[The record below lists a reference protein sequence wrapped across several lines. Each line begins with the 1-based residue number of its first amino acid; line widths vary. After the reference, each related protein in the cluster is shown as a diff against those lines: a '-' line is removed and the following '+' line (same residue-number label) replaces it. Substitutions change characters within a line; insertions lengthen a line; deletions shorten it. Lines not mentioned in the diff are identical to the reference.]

1 MRFSKSAGLR
11 YSDTPYGTSNE
22 APPLPGINFSNQKR
36 KAQKNNPLETSNVP
50 LEDKKR
56 LLRRNSR
63 SIGRS
68 MERAGG
74 PTTQEGAVFASVL
87 RERGINQNLA
97 GQKSTF
103 NLSKSIPSTLFK
115 AAMLNAF
122 EEEMLKIAEDSEND
136 FNLSKAVSVAPAAI
150 AAGLIPIVGYG
161 IYKSPAF
168 LKRIKENA
176 PIHGRNAIAKATGD
190 RAMIRSYDKPT
201 KAKPTNILA
210 PAGIAAGSTYL
221 AYDAVSANKANKD
234 SADEGL

>member
-1 MRFSKSAGLR
+1 MKFNKFAGLR

-22 APPLPGINFSNQKR
+22 PPPPRGINFSDQRR
-36 KAQKNNPLETSNVP
+36 KAQKNNPLETSNIP
-50 LEDKKR
+50 LEDKQR
-56 LLRRNSR
+56 LLKRNSK
-63 SIGRS
+63 SIGRA

-74 PTTQEGAVFASVL
+74 PTTQEGSVFASVL

-115 AAMLNAF
+115 MAMLNSF
-122 EEEMLKIAEDSEND
+122 DDEMLKIAEDFDDSTIP
-136 FNLSKAVSVAPAAI
+136 KAVSVAPAAV

-168 LKRIKENA
+168 LKRMRENA
-176 PIHGRNAIAKATGD
+176 PIHGRNAVARATGD
-190 RAMIRSYDKPT
+190 RAMIRSYDKPS
-201 KAKPTNILA
+201 KGKPMSIA
-210 PAGIAAGSTYL
+210 VPAGIAAASTYL
-221 AYDAVSANKANKD
+221 GYDAVNSNKSKKD

>member
-1 MRFSKSAGLR
+1 MRFNKFAGLR

-22 APPLPGINFSNQKR
+22 PPPQRGIIFSDQKR

-50 LEDKKR
+50 FEDKHR
-56 LLRRNSR
+56 LLKRNSK
-63 SIGRS
+63 SLGRS

-74 PTTQEGAVFASVL
+74 PTTQEGSVFASVL

-103 NLSKSIPSTLFK
+103 NLSKAIPSTLFK

-122 EEEMLKIAEDSEND
+122 DDEMLKLAEESEDDSAIA
-136 FNLSKAVSVAPAAI
+136 KAVSVAPAAI

-168 LKRIKENA
+168 LKRMKENA
-176 PIHGRNAIAKATGD
+176 PIHGRNALARATGD
-190 RAMIRSYDKPT
+190 RAMIRSYDKPN
-201 KAKPTNILA
+201 KGKPMSMA
-210 PAGIAAGSTYL
+210 VPAGIAAAGTYL
-221 AYDAVSANKANKD
+221 GYDAVSANKSKKD